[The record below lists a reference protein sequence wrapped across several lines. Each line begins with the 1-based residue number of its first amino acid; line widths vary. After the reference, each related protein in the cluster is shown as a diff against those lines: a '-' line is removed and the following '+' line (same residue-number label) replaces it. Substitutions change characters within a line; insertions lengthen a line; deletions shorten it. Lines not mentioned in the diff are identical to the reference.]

1 MRKRVSGCL
10 IVSLLG
16 GATAG
21 LAQTSAKASDGPAS
35 PQPMIDELRA
45 KRLLIPVP
53 GVAARDLIDTFR
65 QPRGEKR
72 VHYALDIPA
81 PRGTPI
87 LSTDSGRVLKLF
99 NSKAGGLTVY
109 AIDPTGK
116 YIYYYAHLEQYRFD
130 LAEGM
135 RLGRGDTIGYVGTS
149 GNAPAN
155 VPHLHFTILR
165 ALSSRQWSR
174 GTPINPAKV
183 F

>member
-10 IVSLLG
+10 IISLIG

-21 LAQTSAKASDGPAS
+21 LAQTSTKASDGPGS
-35 PQPMIDELRA
+35 KHPMIDELKA
-45 KRLLIPVP
+45 KGLLIPVP
-53 GVAARDLIDTFR
+53 GVATGDLIDSFT
-65 QPRGEKR
+65 QPRGDKR
-72 VHYALDIPA
+72 VHNALDIPA
-81 PRGTPI
+81 PRGTPV

-99 NSKAGGLTVY
+99 TSKAGGLTIY
-109 AIDPTGK
+109 AIDPTDK
-116 YIYYYAHLEQYRFD
+116 YIYYYAHLDHYRPG

-135 RLGRGDTIGYVGTS
+135 RLARGDTIGYVGTT
-149 GNAPAN
+149 GNAPPN
-155 VPHLHFTILR
+155 YPHLHFTIVR